1 LAAEARIA
9 RRLGYAVE
17 IGGGTAQGAAAAAER
32 LAASGVS
39 ALVSFGLAGGLNP
52 TLRPGTIIIPSAVW
66 LNGAI
71 ATTDP
76 ELSDTLGQT
85 TPHRLLAETQIAA
98 TAVEKAALRRAT
110 GSDAID
116 LETAG
121 LVRVAIARGLSF
133 AVLRAVCDPA
143 WRDLP
148 PAAVAALS
156 PGGRIAFLRLLRAV
170 APRPAQ
176 IATLLALAGDAI
188 AAQRALLHHVTAIRT
203 DRPDAHDAIHSGC
216 CVCADT
222 SANPNHRFLDQ
233 PIRGPRTSKA
243 SDEISSHHGR
253 QE

>member
-1 LAAEARIA
+1 MDSDRQATRIGVVVGLAAEARIA

-17 IGGGTAQGAAAAAER
+17 IGGGTAQGAAGAAER

-52 TLRPGTIIIPSAVW
+52 TLRPGAIIIPSAVW
-66 LNGAI
+66 LDGAI
-71 ATTDP
+71 ATTDL
-76 ELSDTLGQT
+76 ELSDSLGQR
-85 TPHRLLAETQIAA
+85 TPHRLLAGTQIAS
-98 TAVEKAALRRAT
+98 TAGGKAALRQAT

-121 LVRVAIARGLSF
+121 LVRVAMTRGLAF

-156 PGGRIAFLRLLRAV
+156 TGGRIIFSRLLRSIAD
-170 APRPAQ
+170 RPAQ

-188 AAQRALLHHVTAIRT
+188 AAQRALVHHVTAIRT
-203 DRPDAHDAIHSGC
+203 DR
-216 CVCADT
+216 
-222 SANPNHRFLDQ
+222 
-233 PIRGPRTSKA
+233 RGRA
-243 SDEISSHHGR
+243 
-253 QE
+253 

>member
-1 LAAEARIA
+1 LDSDRRATRTGVVVGLAAEARIA

-66 LNGAI
+66 LDGAI

-76 ELSDTLGQT
+76 ELSDTLGQRT
-85 TPHRLLAETQIAA
+85 AHRLLAGTQIAS
-98 TAVEKAALRRAT
+98 TAGGKAALRKAT

-121 LVRVAIARGLSF
+121 LVRVAMTRGLAF

-156 PGGRIAFLRLLRAV
+156 PGGRIVFSRLVRSV
-170 APRPAQ
+170 SRRPSQ
-176 IATLLALAGDAI
+176 IATLLALAADAI

-203 DRPDAHDAIHSGC
+203 DR
-216 CVCADT
+216 
-222 SANPNHRFLDQ
+222 
-233 PIRGPRTSKA
+233 RGRA
-243 SDEISSHHGR
+243 
-253 QE
+253 